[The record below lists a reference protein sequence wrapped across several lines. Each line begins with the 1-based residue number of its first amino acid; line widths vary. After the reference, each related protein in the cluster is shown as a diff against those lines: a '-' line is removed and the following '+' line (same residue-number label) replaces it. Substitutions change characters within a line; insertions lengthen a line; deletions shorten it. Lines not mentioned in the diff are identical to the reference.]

1 MELFNPIHTLLPV
14 MLKRLQNEYEAAQFY
29 RNASNW
35 CANAGYDKAAA
46 YFAHESESEN
56 EHATKIQ
63 DFLNDWGCKFI
74 IPNISTVF
82 MCVSLPEI
90 IRKAYEG
97 FEVPLYKAYNDDAG
111 RAFDVDKS
119 AFNLLLEFVEK
130 QRDSVAEY
138 RTLIDKLML
147 IDESNKLDVYL
158 YEQTAFN

>member
-1 MELFNPIHTLLPV
+1 MELFNPTHPLLPT
-14 MLKRLQNEYEAAQFY
+14 MLKRLQNEFEASQFY

-46 YFAHESESEN
+46 FFAKDAQSEFD
-56 EHATKIQ
+56 HATKLQ
-63 DFLNDWGCKFI
+63 NFLNDWGCKYT
-74 IPNISTVF
+74 IPSVSTVF
-82 MCVSLPEI
+82 MCTSLPEI
-90 IRKAYEG
+90 VRKAYDG

-111 RAFDVDKS
+111 RAFDIDKS

-158 YEQTAFN
+158 YELNAFN

>member
-35 CANAGYDKAAA
+35 CANAGYNKAAA
-46 YFAHESESEN
+46 FFAHESESEN

-63 DFLNDWGCKFI
+63 TFLNDWGCKYI

-82 MCVSLPEI
+82 MCTSLPEI

-119 AFNLLLEFVEK
+119 AFKFISKLLEG
-130 QRDSVAEY
+130 QRKSVAEY